1 MRSACVCPAR
11 HAPSLAW
18 DAWAAHAWPAGAA
31 WRGVHAWEG
40 PARGCTGE
48 LPKWGG
54 NAVVCLSHAP
64 GSTWDPAAWATEPL
78 GSEASAPR
86 VRCAASPAQGTARDA
101 GVGAACW
108 AVQNTL

>member
-48 LPKWGG
+48 LPKWGVSIPRPGEHMGPRRLG
-54 NAVVCLSHAP
+54 N
-64 GSTWDPAAWATEPL
+64 
-78 GSEASAPR
+78 
-86 VRCAASPAQGTARDA
+86 
-101 GVGAACW
+101 
-108 AVQNTL
+108 